1 MIQSMK
7 YHKDLEKIIGTPLI
21 FSDTSMNQVMKRESE
36 LGIKFPASFK
46 EWCSLDGSVGLLK
59 KYSHDDEPIS
69 IEKLGEPFD
78 DWYGFGRKDFLSEGL
93 LVFMSENQGVCN
105 WAIRLDG
112 KDDPEVM
119 IIVDPIRNS
128 NWEICSDKFSTFMYC
143 QRWDCFPRSFYE
155 VSAQDF
161 SLSEND
167 LNFLKANFTK
177 LPETYGWP
185 GKTNYRFKSE
195 NGSILLWHAP
205 GVQTDWFIN
214 SPTKDG
220 LRNIL
225 KMVWHCG
232 NLSKSLYD
240 LDEVSSEILKDLRK
254 Q

>member
-1 MIQSMK
+1 MK
-7 YHKDLEKIIGTPLI
+7 YHKDLEKIIGTPLV
-21 FSDTSMNQVMKRESE
+21 FSDTSMNQAMKRESA

-46 EWCSLDGSVGLLK
+46 EWYSLDGSVDLLK

-78 DWYGFGRKDFLSEGL
+78 NWYGLGRKDFLSEGL
-93 LVFMSENQGVCN
+93 LVFMVENQGVCN

-119 IIVDPIRNS
+119 VIVDPLKNS
-128 NWEICSDKFSTFMYC
+128 RWEICSDKFSTFMYC
-143 QRWDCFPRSFYE
+143 QCLDYAPKKSFD
-155 VSAQDF
+155 VSAQERF
-161 SLSEND
+161 LSED
-167 LNFLKANFTK
+167 DIMFLKANFVY

-195 NGSILLWHAP
+195 NGYILLLHVP
-205 GVQTDWFIN
+205 NVQTDWFIN